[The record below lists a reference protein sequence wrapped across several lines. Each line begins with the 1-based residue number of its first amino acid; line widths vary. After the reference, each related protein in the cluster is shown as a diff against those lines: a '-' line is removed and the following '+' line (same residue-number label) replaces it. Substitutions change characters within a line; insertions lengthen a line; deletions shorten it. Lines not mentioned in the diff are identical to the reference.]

1 MLFCFSHCFCIQC
14 FHQIVLSYHSR
25 TTTRVKAR
33 PGGASSLTFGILPSP
48 SPKKEEEAKL
58 QPKGEE
64 DEEVAK
70 KEEGEETLENAKATE
85 EVAAAAAPSSSITT
99 TNASSSKQPTSSKPQ
114 SANAFVSGSNMNGGC
129 VMTDRPTSRVLA
141 PPGGHT
147 SIKLG

>member
-85 EVAAAAAPSSSITT
+85 EVAAATAAAASSST
-99 TNASSSKQPTSSKPQ
+99 SSSKQPPTSSKPQ